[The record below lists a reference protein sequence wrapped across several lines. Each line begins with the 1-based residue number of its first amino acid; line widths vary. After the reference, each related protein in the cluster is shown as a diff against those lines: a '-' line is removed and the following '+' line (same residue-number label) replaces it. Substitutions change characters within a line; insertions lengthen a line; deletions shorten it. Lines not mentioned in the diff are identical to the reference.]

1 MARTNGVTELER
13 TSRRDWGGLVT
24 PQSGRNAP
32 RHRWYLF
39 PHSFAGQL
47 IQHLVD
53 EWALGCEDRILD
65 PFVGSGT
72 TLLAGIQ
79 AGVSVY
85 GYDLSPLAVFAS
97 RTKATFFDGDSLK
110 DAWEKLKKKIARR
123 RKEGTGREYAALVH
137 RALPA
142 GRLDAVD
149 SILRD
154 IETLNCHPEE
164 RDFFRLGL
172 LAILPTFSQAVGNGG
187 WLRWTNAGKAA
198 DKIRQTYRARIDNM
212 LLDIG
217 IDERTGENRAS
228 WGVALADARQMP
240 CADST
245 YTAVITSPPYPNR
258 HDYTRIFGIELLVAF
273 QDADANRAL
282 RYQMFHSH
290 PEARPTRPV
299 DPTYQAP
306 RTLAGNVKHLHDK
319 RLRRMIDGYFV
330 DMYLCLKEIRRVCQR
345 GGRAALVVGNA
356 QYGGVPLEVDEL
368 TAEVGEQ
375 AGLRCTEIRTVRVR
389 GNSAQQMATFG
400 RKKARESV
408 VFFEKP

>member
-1 MARTNGVTELER
+1 MARTNGVAGPER
-13 TSRRDWGGLVT
+13 TSQRDWGGLVT
-24 PQSGRNAP
+24 PQSGRNAA

-39 PHSFAGQL
+39 PHSFAAQL

-72 TLLAGIQ
+72 TLLAGMQ

-97 RTKATFFDGDSLK
+97 RTKAMSFDRDSLK
-110 DAWEKLKKKIARR
+110 DAWERLKEQIARR
-123 RKEGTGREYAALVH
+123 GKEYTGREYAALVH
-137 RALPA
+137 RALPD
-142 GRLDAVD
+142 GRLAAFD
-149 SILRD
+149 SIFRD
-154 IETLNCHPEE
+154 IDKLRCHPEE

-172 LAILPTFSQAVGNGG
+172 LAILPAFSHAVGNGG
-187 WLRWTNAGKAA
+187 WLRWTNAGKTAK
-198 DKIRQTYRARIDNM
+198 KIEQVYHERIDSM

-217 IDERTGENRAS
+217 IDEKNDGKKTS

-258 HDYTRIFGIELLVAF
+258 HDYTRIFGVELLVAF
-273 QDADANRAL
+273 QDAEANRAL

-290 PEARPTRPV
+290 PEARPTRPMDV
-299 DPTYQAP
+299 NYQAP
-306 RTLAGNVKHLHDK
+306 GSLGESMKHVHDK
-319 RLRRMIDGYFV
+319 RLRRMIDGYFL
-330 DMYLCLKEIRRVCQR
+330 DMYLCLKEIRRVCR
-345 GGRAALVVGNA
+345 TGGRAALVVGNA

-400 RKKARESV
+400 RKEARESV
-408 VFFEKP
+408 VFFENL